1 MFSPTEIVTLVIQL
15 AALPFVIIMLRTSGI
30 PARGW
35 FATAYAFLLLSNIC
49 TVAEDA
55 AWHDGFNHLEHLS
68 MGVFALILLRA
79 VWVFLRDHPQDHA

>member
-30 PARGW
+30 PGRTL
-35 FATAYAFLLLSNIC
+35 FAAAYAFLLLSNIC

-55 AWHDGFNHLEHLS
+55 AWQEGFNHLEHLS
-68 MGVFALILLRA
+68 MAAFAVVLVRA
-79 VWVFLRDHPQDHA
+79 VWVFLRDHPWDHA

>member
-15 AALPFVIIMLRTSGI
+15 AALPFVFVMLRTSGI
-30 PARGW
+30 PGRGL
-35 FATAYAFLLLSNIC
+35 FGVSYVCLLLSNIF

-68 MGVFALILLRA
+68 MGVFALVLLRG
-79 VWVFLRDHPQDHA
+79 VWVFLRDHPRDET